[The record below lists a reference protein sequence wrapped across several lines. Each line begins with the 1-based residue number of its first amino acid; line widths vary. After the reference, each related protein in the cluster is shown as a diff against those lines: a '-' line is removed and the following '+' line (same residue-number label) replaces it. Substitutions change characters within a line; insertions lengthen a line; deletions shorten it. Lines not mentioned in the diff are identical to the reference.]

1 MRDRRSRGSQYIGLV
16 LLLALLAGGP
26 PCWGR
31 YISLN
36 VKTKG
41 EFVERFVS
49 VSGVIANEGDESA
62 YQVQALL
69 EIEGHAVGLPTIA
82 EIRPHEQQSV
92 KVNVP
97 VGVLEQGA
105 YTGVLRVGYADGNG
119 YALSTVAV
127 IPVSKRVNPPSPV
140 TAVVR
145 AGDVASSGEI
155 DVLVSNVVRRPA
167 PVRVR
172 LIAPR
177 ELTVTPSDARIV
189 LQGGQQESLRFAVR
203 NASALPGSSY
213 AVFAIVDTEENGAH
227 TSVVHSDRMA
237 ILAAAGT
244 PSSSVLIVALALIPI
259 AVLLFVRVSR
269 WAVVRLKKAPPP
281 GAVPRRVSG

>member
-1 MRDRRSRGSQYIGLV
+1 MRDRWSRGRQYVGLV
-16 LLLALLAGGP
+16 LLIGLLAGGP
-26 PCWGR
+26 PCWAR

-36 VKTKG
+36 VKAKG
-41 EFVERFVS
+41 EPVERFVS
-49 VSGVIANEGDESA
+49 VSGLIANEGDEPA
-62 YQVQALL
+62 HQVQALV
-69 EIEGHAVGLPTIA
+69 EIEGHAVSLPLIA
-82 EIRPHEQQSV
+82 EIRPHEQQTV
-92 KVNVP
+92 KATVP
-97 VGVLEQGA
+97 VGALEQGS

-145 AGDVASSGEI
+145 AGDVASSGGV
-155 DVLVSNVVRRPA
+155 DVLVSNVVRRTT

-213 AVFAIVDTEENGAH
+213 AVFAIVDTEQNGAH
-227 TSVVHSDRMA
+227 TSVVQSDHMA
-237 ILAAAGT
+237 ILASADA
-244 PSSSVLIVALALIPI
+244 PSSSLLIAALALIPI
-259 AVLLFVRVSR
+259 AVLLFFQVSR
-269 WAVVRLKKAPPP
+269 WAAMRIRKAPPP
-281 GAVPRRVSG
+281 GALPRRVSG